1 MAFMNELYKQ
11 MTQEKQTTENG
22 AIGYRTS
29 GKQLLDANF
38 AVSSMRDWGNER
50 IRQMFTKVY
59 YENPLLAVAF
69 LSPGCSWG
77 GHGRT
82 SYIQSLYELAVEKSL

>member
-59 YENPLLAVAF
+59 YENPLLAVKWLF
-69 LSPGCSWG
+69 ISGMF
-77 GHGRT
+77 
-82 SYIQSLYELAVEKSL
+82 VERAWENVIHSESV

>member
-1 MAFMNELYKQ
+1 MQPERKTDSMEVKKMAFMNELYKQ

-38 AVSSMRDWGNER
+38 CREQYAGLG
-50 IRQMFTKVY
+50 Q
-59 YENPLLAVAF
+59 
-69 LSPGCSWG
+69 
-77 GHGRT
+77 
-82 SYIQSLYELAVEKSL
+82 

>member
-1 MAFMNELYKQ
+1 MVGSIPTAGIQKTFGCDLQPKKKETNSMEVKKMAFMNELYRK

-38 AVSSMRDWGNER
+38 TVSSMRNWDDER
-50 IRQMFTKVY
+50 ICEMFTKV
-59 YENPLLAVAF
+59 
-69 LSPGCSWG
+69 
-77 GHGRT
+77 
-82 SYIQSLYELAVEKSL
+82 